1 MGEIKNMNKDILLL
15 FLALLDQAPI
25 VIPAPSK

>member
-1 MGEIKNMNKDILLL
+1 MGERKNMNKDSLLSS
-15 FLALLDQAPI
+15 LAPLLQAPI